1 MGFKSQMAGRL
12 SQTDR
17 DKLEYD
23 FKVSDLDLKGIDKEM
38 RANEYKEEESL
49 IKVDFDVESELRR
62 ME

>member
-1 MGFKSQMAGRL
+1 MAGRL